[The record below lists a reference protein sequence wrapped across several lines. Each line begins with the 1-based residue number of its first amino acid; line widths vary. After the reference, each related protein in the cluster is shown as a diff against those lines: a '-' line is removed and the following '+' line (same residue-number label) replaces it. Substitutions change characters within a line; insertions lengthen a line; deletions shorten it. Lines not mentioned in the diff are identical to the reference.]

1 MMKRDSVIP
10 LLGAATVLLWLPVG
24 DAAAQSSPVTVTT
37 RPMVSE
43 ADYPERAS
51 ARGIGGRVV
60 VDVAVSAEGVATGCT
75 PVEVENPGSGL
86 EEATCRIWTRRA
98 RFSAARN
105 GAGVA
110 IAGVY
115 RTRMDWVLTEPP
127 PAPPPPPV
135 GPASSGQT
143 RVQTVRCE
151 TGSGFYI
158 WRVDWDNDRITEAMS
173 GLVLDILDIEST
185 SSSSGYIEAA
195 TDPDDVNNFIELDL
209 YFSESDEGDSTV
221 TTTFTQQQVYHA
233 RGLGS
238 AARSNRY
245 NGGCRPYRG

>member
-1 MMKRDSVIP
+1 MTNPGP
-10 LLGAATVLLWLPVG
+10 LVLIGAVASWLWLPGVE
-24 DAAAQSSPVTVTT
+24 AAAQTSPVTVRT

-43 ADYPERAS
+43 ADYPARAS
-51 ARGIGGRVV
+51 ALGIGGRVV
-60 VDVAVSAEGVATGCT
+60 VDVAVSADGVATGCT

-86 EEATCRIWTRRA
+86 EEATCRIWTRRG

-105 GAGVA
+105 DAGVA

-127 PAPPPPPV
+127 PPPPPPPA
-135 GPASSGQT
+135 GPASGGQT

-158 WRVDWDNDRITEAMS
+158 WRVDWDNERITEAMS

-209 YFSESDEGDSTV
+209 YFSESYDADGALST
-221 TTTFTQQQVYHA
+221 TLTRQNVYHA

-245 NGGCRPYRG
+245 NGACRPWRR